1 MLSSAERSCTSEIFN
16 AKLKH
21 VQHMAI
27 ENAPKHKII
36 RSFLLV
42 IANYKETTVIF
53 DSLVFDKTGILHRC
67 NVVRLPDEKLG
78 HAWSSHHV

>member
-1 MLSSAERSCTSEIFN
+1 
-16 AKLKH
+16 
-21 VQHMAI
+21 MAI

-42 IANYKETTVIF
+42 IANYEETTVIF

-67 NVVRLPDEKLG
+67 YVVRLPDEKLG